1 MSVETG
7 VVGLSLMA
15 IALTFAAYGVLS
27 NLRAGMPG
35 ALAALGVFAAF
46 WSASLFNFSIWSA
59 WWQVSFLVL
68 YALALAGKQQRS
80 GP

>member
-1 MSVETG
+1 MLVEID

-35 ALAALGVFAAF
+35 ALAAFGVFAAI
-46 WSASLFNFSIWSA
+46 WAASLFNFSIWSA
-59 WWQVSFLVL
+59 WWQV
-68 YALALAGKQQRS
+68 
-80 GP
+80 